1 MKAAAARRM
10 NNDRTLIVV
19 PTYNER
25 ENVAR
30 LVAELFEVAPRADV
44 CLVDDAS
51 PDGTAD
57 HAEESYGADPRFFV
71 LRRAGARGY
80 GRSLV
85 DGYRRALEGG
95 YARLVQLDA
104 DFSHDPRRIPA
115 LVEASLRGADVVI
128 GSRYCAGGGVENWP
142 LRRRL
147 LSRFANAYVARI
159 TGLRV
164 RDATSGFR
172 CYTRRA
178 MRVLLAGRVAG
189 EGYAFLVEATYR
201 AARAGLALT
210 EVPITFTDR
219 RVGQSKMSRKVILES
234 VVMPWRLRLAGEKG
248 GGGMSSAIR
257 PASSGAAPIWKS
269 ASSGSAISSRTN
281 SFNDIPVVRRT
292 SSPIRKP

>member
-1 MKAAAARRM
+1 M
-10 NNDRTLIVV
+10 NDDRTLIVV

-30 LVAELFEVAPRADV
+30 LVGELLAVAPDADV
-44 CLVDDAS
+44 CLLDDAS

-57 HAEESYGADPRFFV
+57 CAEELFGRDPRFSV

-85 DGYRRALEGG
+85 DGYRRGLEGG

-115 LVEASLRGADVVI
+115 LVEASRGADVVI
-128 GSRYCAGGGVENWP
+128 GSRYSEGGGVENWP
-142 LRRRL
+142 LRRRV

-178 MRVLLAGRVAG
+178 LLALLEARVAG

-201 AARAGLALT
+201 ASRAGLVVA

-219 RVGQSKMSRKVILES
+219 REGQSKMSRKVIFES
-234 VVMPWRLRLAGEKG
+234 MLMPWRLRLGGRGEAEGPGRPADGRRRSAGE
-248 GGGMSSAIR
+248 
-257 PASSGAAPIWKS
+257 
-269 ASSGSAISSRTN
+269 
-281 SFNDIPVVRRT
+281 
-292 SSPIRKP
+292 

>member
-1 MKAAAARRM
+1 VKPAAEARPM
-10 NNDRTLIVV
+10 QADRTLIVV

-30 LVAELFEVAPRADV
+30 LVAELFEVAPAADV
-44 CLVDDAS
+44 CLLDDAS

-57 HAEESYGADPRFFV
+57 CAEGLYGADPRFSV

-85 DGYRRALEGG
+85 DGYRGALDGG

-115 LVEASLRGADVVI
+115 LVGASRGADVVI
-128 GSRYCAGGGVENWP
+128 GSRYCEGGGVENWP
-142 LRRRL
+142 ARRRA

-159 TGLRV
+159 TGVGV

-172 CYTRRA
+172 CYTGRA
-178 MRVLLAGRVAG
+178 LARLLESQLTG
-189 EGYAFLVEATYR
+189 EGYAFLVEAAYR
-201 AARAGLALT
+201 ARRAGLQIA

-219 RVGQSKMSRKVILES
+219 REGQSKMSREVILES
-234 VVMPWRLRLAGEKG
+234 VLMPWRLRFERNHG
-248 GGGMSSAIR
+248 GSEG
-257 PASSGAAPIWKS
+257 
-269 ASSGSAISSRTN
+269 
-281 SFNDIPVVRRT
+281 
-292 SSPIRKP
+292 

>member
-1 MKAAAARRM
+1 M
-10 NNDRTLIVV
+10 NNERTLIVV

-30 LVAELFEVAPRADV
+30 LVGELFEVAPAADV
-44 CLVDDAS
+44 CLLDDAS

-57 HAEESYGADPRFFV
+57 YALELLGSDTRFSV
-71 LRRAGARGY
+71 LRRTGARGY

-85 DGYRRALEGG
+85 DGYRRALESG

-115 LVEASLRGADVVI
+115 LVEASHTADVVI
-128 GSRYCAGGGVENWP
+128 GSRYCEGGGVKNWP
-142 LRRRL
+142 VRRRA

-159 TGLRV
+159 TGLSV
-164 RDATSGFR
+164 RDTTSGFR

-178 MRVLLAGRVAG
+178 LRVLLEGRIAG

-201 AARAGLALT
+201 ARRAGLPVA

-219 RVGQSKMSRKVILES
+219 REGQSKMSRKVILES
-234 VVMPWRLRLAGEKG
+234 VLMPWRLRLGKKDEG
-248 GGGMSSAIR
+248 GRVKDEGIDSL
-257 PASSGAAPIWKS
+257 
-269 ASSGSAISSRTN
+269 
-281 SFNDIPVVRRT
+281 VR
-292 SSPIRKP
+292 

>member
-1 MKAAAARRM
+1 M
-10 NNDRTLIVV
+10 NTDRTLIVV

-30 LVAELFEVAPRADV
+30 LVAELFEVAPEADV
-44 CLVDDAS
+44 CLLDDAS

-57 HAEESYGADPRFFV
+57 YAEELFGSDPRFNV
-71 LRRAGARGY
+71 LRRTGARGY

-85 DGYRRALEGG
+85 DGYRKALESG

-115 LVEASLRGADVVI
+115 LIKASHTADVVI
-128 GSRYCAGGGVENWP
+128 GSRYCEGGGVENWP
-142 LRRRL
+142 MRRRA

-159 TGLRV
+159 TGLSV
-164 RDATSGFR
+164 RDTTSGFR

-178 MRVLLAGRVAG
+178 LRVLLEGRIAG

-201 AARAGLALT
+201 ARRAGLRVA

-219 RVGQSKMSRKVILES
+219 REGQSKMSRKVIIES
-234 VVMPWRLRLAGEKG
+234 VLMPWRLRLGKKDEG
-248 GGGMSSAIR
+248 GRMEEVD
-257 PASSGAAPIWKS
+257 
-269 ASSGSAISSRTN
+269 SRQ
-281 SFNDIPVVRRT
+281 
-292 SSPIRKP
+292 

>member
-1 MKAAAARRM
+1 M
-10 NNDRTLIVV
+10 NDERTLIVV

-25 ENVAR
+25 ENVGR
-30 LVAELFEVAPRADV
+30 LFKELLAVAPGADV
-44 CLVDDAS
+44 CLLDDAS

-57 HAEESYGADPRFFV
+57 LAEELYGRDPRVSV

-104 DFSHDPRRIPA
+104 DFSHDPARIPA
-115 LVEASLRGADVVI
+115 LIAASARAEVII
-128 GSRYCAGGGVENWP
+128 GSRYCEGGGVENWP
-142 LRRRL
+142 ARRRV

-178 MRVLLAGRVAG
+178 LRALLEGRMAG

-201 AARAGLALT
+201 TRRAGLAIT

-219 RVGQSKMSRKVILES
+219 REGQSKMSRKIILES
-234 VVMPWRLRLAGEKG
+234 VAMPWRLRFGKHDEG
-248 GGGMSSAIR
+248 GRMSE
-257 PASSGAAPIWKS
+257 
-269 ASSGSAISSRTN
+269 TMN
-281 SFNDIPVVRRT
+281 SEL
-292 SSPIRKP
+292 